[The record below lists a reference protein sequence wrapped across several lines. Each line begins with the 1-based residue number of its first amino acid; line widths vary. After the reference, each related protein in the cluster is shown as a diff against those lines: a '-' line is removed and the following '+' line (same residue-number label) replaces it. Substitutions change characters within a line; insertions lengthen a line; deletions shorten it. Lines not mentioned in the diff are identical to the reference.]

1 MYCNRQLIEEVDA
14 KEILPLQKVLVMV
27 VNISMFCFVYRD
39 NSITLSVFKILN
51 K

>member
-27 VNISMFCFVYRD
+27 VNISTFCFVYRD
-39 NSITLSVFKILN
+39 NSINLKNFTQTI
-51 K
+51 